1 VRVYS
6 DGGAR
11 GNPGPAAF
19 AFIICSE
26 DGRILKEFS
35 RYIGKATNN
44 EAEYKGLIAALSQA
58 EAMGADEIG
67 VTMDSEVVVKQMT
80 GEYQIKAENL
90 KPLAE
95 EASKQMSRFKSHSIA
110 YARREH
116 PMIAKTDML
125 VNEELEQQE
134 LLRKLR

>member
-26 DGRILKEFS
+26 DGRILKESS

-67 VTMDSEVVVKQMT
+67 VTVDSEVVVKQMT

-95 EASKQMSRFKSHSIA
+95 EASKQMSRFKSHSIV

-116 PMIAKTDML
+116 PMITKTDML
-125 VNEELEQQE
+125 VNEELDQQE